1 MTFSDRIPPEYQDIL
16 DLRGNNPI
24 GGVPPTEEMFEFFAG
39 VGSYV
44 GPVTNILEFG
54 FLYGMSAAIQLTVHP
69 MSVLDAYDVNL
80 WELDVGPKSFSAKIN
95 SPELAKIV
103 WDNRFNFYHE
113 SSVEARS
120 RPKGYYQYVFI
131 DGLHTFQGASS
142 DIETARQLRIPYA
155 YIDNTLRTGVS
166 EAIKNSGV
174 RHISTLEYDEYN
186 PISKKS
192 NKDCIGLYAL

>member
-1 MTFSDRIPPEYQDIL
+1 MTYSDRIPPEYQDIL
-16 DLRGNNPI
+16 ELRGNNPI

-80 WELDVGPKSFSAKIN
+80 WDLDVGPRTFSSRVN
-95 SPELAKIV
+95 SPELAKMV
-103 WDNRFNFYHE
+103 WDTRFNFYHE

-131 DGLHTFQGASS
+131 DGLHTFQGAYS
-142 DIETARQLRIPYA
+142 DIETARQLLIPYA
-155 YIDNTLRTGVS
+155 YIDNLEYAGVK
-166 EAIKNSGV
+166 EAVKHSRVRLIKE
-174 RHISTLEYDEYN
+174 LEYDQYN
-186 PISKKS
+186 PITKKS
-192 NKDCIGLYAL
+192 NKDRIGLFAL